1 MVESND
7 CTTARMI
14 ANFCQLN
21 CHNRYTVSSS
31 DIGATMAEET
41 HSVWEAL
48 DRIDAFDLPNRCNAE
63 ARTRLRNG
71 IMQASERCIVEQ
83 AAEPDLLE
91 PAHGSRWDDLSVE
104 ESASTPANTT
114 SLYL

>member
-1 MVESND
+1 MTIG
-7 CTTARMI
+7 CLHAAR
-14 ANFCQLN
+14 
-21 CHNRYTVSSS
+21 
-31 DIGATMAEET
+31 
-41 HSVWEAL
+41 EAL
-48 DRIDAFDLPNRCNAE
+48 DRVDTSDLPNRCNTK

-71 IMQASERCIVEQ
+71 IMLASEHCIVEQ